1 VTTDFRFRG
10 SGPGRKALIL
20 AIEAAFIAYAA
31 LIFYP
36 LANMVLSSF
45 RTTREILQKPF
56 ALPARL
62 DFSNYAVVWVDKG
75 FGRYFLNSLWITAAS
90 MAFVLLFG
98 SMAAYGVSRYKYRLS
113 TLVYMLFLSGIML
126 PLKAAIIPL
135 FILMKNLRLI
145 DKPLSVILVFI
156 AMGLPSTVFI
166 LSGFMK
172 AVPVDLE
179 YAARIDGCSDWGIYR
194 RIVMPVVAPAI
205 SLVTIYNAV
214 PIWNDFFFPLVF
226 LQSDRWK
233 TLPVGLTSFFGQ
245 HSTNW
250 SLLFTGLSIAVLPI
264 LFLYLFMAKYFIRGM
279 TSGAVK

>member
-1 VTTDFRFRG
+1 VTTDFRFRNAG
-10 SGPGRKALIL
+10 AGRKITIAVIEVVLVSYAL
-20 AIEAAFIAYAA
+20 

-36 LANMVLSSF
+36 LLNMVMSSF
-45 RTTREILQKPF
+45 KSTRDILRAPF
-56 ALPARL
+56 ALPQAL
-62 DFSNYAVVWVDKG
+62 DFTNYVTVWVKKG
-75 FGRYFLNSLWITAAS
+75 FGRYFFNSLWITAVS
-90 MAFVLLFG
+90 MIFVLLFG
-98 SMAAYGVSRYKYRLS
+98 SMAAYGVSRYKYKLS

-135 FILMKNLRLI
+135 FILMKRLSLV
-145 DKPLSVILVFI
+145 DKPLSVILIFI

-172 AVPVDLE
+172 AVPTDLE

-205 SLVTIYNAV
+205 TLVTIYNAV

-226 LQSDRWK
+226 LQSTKWK

-245 HSTNW
+245 YSTDW
-250 SLLFTGLSIAVLPI
+250 SLLFTGLSMAVVPVLV
-264 LFLYLFMAKYFIRGM
+264 LYLFMAKYFIRGM
-279 TSGAVK
+279 TAGAVK

>member
-1 VTTDFRFRG
+1 MTTDFRFRG

-20 AIEAAFIAYAA
+20 AIEAAFLVYAA

-56 ALPARL
+56 ALPSRL

-226 LQSDRWK
+226 LQSDKWK

>member
-1 VTTDFRFRG
+1 MTTDFRFRG
-10 SGPGRKALIL
+10 SGPGRKALII

-56 ALPARL
+56 ALPSRL
-62 DFSNYAVVWVDKG
+62 DFSNYAVVWVEKG

-226 LQSDRWK
+226 LQSDKWK

-264 LFLYLFMAKYFIRGM
+264 LLLYLFMAKYFIRGM